1 MALGDQAETRVGELP
16 TKVFI
21 AGSAV
26 VSDNRRVA
34 LFKRMSGLSGIEQ
47 RYSVLSDGEDPEGN
61 AVNAHA
67 LYVRGKFPD
76 TAARMRLFR
85 DDLEKG
91 LGHRYRIEAFDAVK
105 DPRRDSLFTAYV
117 NERFLLEADGAR
129 LSARVESSG
138 VEVDAQQ
145 KQQMVWFV
153 LEFAAA
159 TPVKRLSL
167 RNVVLQEQFGD
178 QQNIVQVMHLPD
190 EARQTLYFAPGDAKA
205 QEMAF

>member
-1 MALGDQAETRVGELP
+1 VIGFTRTLLVAAGILGIPAARHDQHVSHTRL
-16 TKVFI
+16 
-21 AGSAV
+21 V
-26 VSDNRRVA
+26 V
-34 LFKRMSGLSGIEQ
+34 
-47 RYSVLSDGEDPEGN
+47 EG
-61 AVNAHA
+61 ATV
-67 LYVRGKFPD
+67 
-76 TAARMRLFR
+76 AARMRLFR